1 MPFPSTETTQGYL
14 LSSLLFSRIE
24 VSASSI
30 RQGKGKKKHKFGKE
44 EVKMLTQKQ
53 HECLTRKL

>member
-30 RQGKGKKKHKFGKE
+30 RQGKGKKDTNLGK
-44 EVKMLTQKQ
+44 KK
-53 HECLTRKL
+53 